1 MVAKR
6 ETTTS
11 SHATKQLAAMT
22 PKGRATR
29 RRLLEA
35 AQHLLRERGSVEI
48 ADVASMAEVAQS
60 VIYRYFGNKAGL
72 IEAVVNDFYD
82 VYDESVFLAP
92 LAPGASWPERE
103 LLRIEQ
109 EIAFLYDHPLGPVV
123 VAGLLHEAAATR
135 IDAERQ
141 RRHAEMAA
149 RNIRHAQKNGELP
162 RSINPDLVGAAIIGA
177 LRSVMAAA
185 LSSDDPPSAAEVT
198 ATVACLSQALITP
211 PAIPVRAGAGTG
223 PDVAGRG

>member
-1 MVAKR
+1 MTAKR
-6 ETTTS
+6 ETTTP
-11 SHATKQLAAMT
+11 SHATRRLAAAT

-35 AQHLLRERGSVEI
+35 TQHLLRERGSIEI
-48 ADVASMAEVAQS
+48 ADVASIAGVAQS

-82 VYDESVFLAP
+82 LYDELVFLAP

-109 EIAFLYDHPLGPVV
+109 EVTFLYDHPLGPVV

-149 RNIRHAQKNGELP
+149 RNIRHGQKSGELS

-185 LSSDDPPSAAEVT
+185 LSSADPPSIAEV
-198 ATVACLSQALITP
+198 AETVARLSQALIAP
-211 PAIPVRAGAGTG
+211 PSTSARRV
-223 PDVAGRG
+223 

>member
-1 MVAKR
+1 MT
-6 ETTTS
+6 ETTS
-11 SHATKQLAAMT
+11 SNATNRLT
-22 PKGRATR
+22 PKGQATR

-35 AQHLLRERGSVEI
+35 AQHLLRERGSAEI
-48 ADVASMAEVAQS
+48 ADVAGMAGVSQS

-72 IEAVVNDFYD
+72 IAAVVNDFYD
-82 VYDESVFLAP
+82 LYDESVFLAP

-109 EIAFLYDHPLGPVV
+109 EITFLYDHPLGPVV

-149 RNIRHAQKNGELP
+149 RNIRRGQRSGELS
-162 RSINPDLVGAAIIGA
+162 RSINPDLVGAAVIGA
-177 LRSVMAAA
+177 LRAVMAAA
-185 LSSDDPPSAAEVT
+185 LSSDDPPSVAEVT
-198 ATVACLSQALITP
+198 ATVTRLSQALME
-211 PAIPVRAGAGTG
+211 RA
-223 PDVAGRG
+223 